1 MFINNPLNSL
11 FSITSELKYLF
22 SIKCGVQK
30 FTSSGQIITAWKSR
44 TLFAGKRSKYKSKV
58 LKRKSH
64 RLNMFSLA

>member
-30 FTSSGQIITAWKSR
+30 FPSSDQIITAWKSR
-44 TLFAGKRSKYKSKV
+44 TLFAGKRSK
-58 LKRKSH
+58 
-64 RLNMFSLA
+64 